1 MKHYEVKSLYDEI
14 TATVTYIVFD
24 TQTLDAVVIDP
35 VLDYE
40 PASSKISTE
49 SLDLLESQIKVSK
62 LNLLYCFET
71 HAHADHLSGA
81 QELKKRFP
89 QIKLAIGEHITLVQG
104 VFKKIYNLPEN
115 FIPNGNQFDRL
126 LKDGE
131 ILNVGNI
138 EIKVLSTPG
147 HTPACVSYL
156 IGDAVF
162 TGDALFMPDSG
173 TGRCDFPMGSS
184 EALYLSITK
193 KLFQLP
199 DKTRVF
205 VGHDYKANGTRIA
218 QWESSIALE
227 KSHNIQLKSDT
238 LKDDYVK
245 MRDARDATLDAPR
258 LLLPSIQVNIDGGR
272 LPAPESNGRSYLK
285 IPINKK

>member
-1 MKHYEVKSLYDEI
+1 MKHYEVRSLYDEI
-14 TATVTYIVFD
+14 TATVTYVVFD
-24 TQTLDAVVIDP
+24 PKSLDAVVIDP

-40 PASSKISTE
+40 PASSKITTE
-49 SLDLLESQIKVSK
+49 SIDKLESLIKLAK
-62 LNLLYCFET
+62 LNLHYCLET

-81 QELKKRFP
+81 QELKMRFP
-89 QIKLAIGEHITLVQG
+89 NIKLGIGEHITLVQG
-104 VFKKIYNLPEN
+104 VFKKIYNLPEK

-131 ILNVGNI
+131 KLVIGSLEI
-138 EIKVLSTPG
+138 EVLSTPG

-193 KLFQLP
+193 KLFKLP
-199 DKTRVF
+199 DNTRVF
-205 VGHDYKANGTRIA
+205 VGHDYKANGTREA
-218 QWESSIALE
+218 HWESSIAQE
-227 KSHNIQLKSDT
+227 KAHNIQLKADT
-238 LKDDYVK
+238 QKDDYVK
-245 MRDARDATLDAPR
+245 MRDARDSTLDAPR
-258 LLLPSIQVNIDGGR
+258 LLLPSIQVNIDAGR
-272 LPAPESNGRSYLK
+272 LPEAEGNGTSYLK
-285 IPINKK
+285 IPIRTK